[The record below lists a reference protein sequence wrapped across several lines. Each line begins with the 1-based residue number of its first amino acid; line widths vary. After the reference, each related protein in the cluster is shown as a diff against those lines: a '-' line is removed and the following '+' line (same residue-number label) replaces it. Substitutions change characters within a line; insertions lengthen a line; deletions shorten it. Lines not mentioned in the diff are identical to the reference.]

1 MVSHIFPYFLAEGR
15 GVRVPSVPPK
25 KNWGFQSNA
34 EIPIS
39 VCGFRF
45 QKQEAA
51 VLKSTAW
58 DIHELRMRRS
68 HSKSRLVTTSSMR
81 RSLRS
86 RFSNLRLTLCSA
98 PTLELE

>member
-1 MVSHIFPYFLAEGR
+1 MSPVKARDAGMRRTLTPWLGHRGLEIGARSRPAWFVHLDDSMVNGSQYGA
-15 GVRVPSVPPK
+15 
-25 KNWGFQSNA
+25 
-34 EIPIS
+34 
-39 VCGFRF
+39 
-45 QKQEAA
+45 
-51 VLKSTAW
+51 
-58 DIHELRMRRS
+58 HELRMRRS